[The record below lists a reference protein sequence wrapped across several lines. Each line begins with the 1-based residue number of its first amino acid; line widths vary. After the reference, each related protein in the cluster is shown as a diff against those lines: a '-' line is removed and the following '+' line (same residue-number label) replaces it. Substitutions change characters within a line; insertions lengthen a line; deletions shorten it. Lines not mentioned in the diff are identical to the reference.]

1 MLLGWQG
8 GWRQFRLHFSY
19 STSSAWASNDSEFLD
34 KESTFT
40 IYNLQSDALHI
51 CDTSHK
57 QWHWC
62 PANVKVSDSQTKHL
76 PPDWIRWQS
85 RCILR
90 RHRLSILGC
99 ILSFL
104 LQLSRGYYLKL
115 SRTKKMS
122 SPERIWESYGV
133 CIKFQIAKHVKVGSG
148 ADGRMPPISPPVL
161 AWRDETGR

>member
-1 MLLGWQG
+1 MLL

-40 IYNLQSDALHI
+40 IYGVMPCIFATPPTNN
-51 CDTSHK
+51 DTGVQQMSRCWILR
-57 QWHWC
+57 Q
-62 PANVKVSDSQTKHL
+62 NNGLLIGFDDKVGA
-76 PPDWIRWQS
+76 R

-90 RHRLSILGC
+90 RQRLSILGC
-99 ILSFL
+99 IRSCL
-104 LQLSRGYYLKL
+104 LQLLRGYYLKL
-115 SRTKKMS
+115 FRTQGLIS
-122 SPERIWESYGV
+122 SPERIWESNGV

-161 AWRDETGR
+161 A